1 MSDRLNT
8 NCNQIDMDIL
18 PYAVGVIVTNFG
30 NAYVPLSPPP
40 QIKNVVL
47 HYLLLFYI
55 MVFMLHEAADFHCP
69 QSKYCVRRYKL

>member
-40 QIKNVVL
+40 PDKECCFALPIAIL
-47 HYLLLFYI
+47 YYGLY
-55 MVFMLHEAADFHCP
+55 ASCG
-69 QSKYCVRRYKL
+69 S